1 MYSYYSP
8 NYSPNRTPEDI
19 DYIDSR
25 RKNFSNPKFETKTK
39 VITHR
44 TYLDGEKIK
53 EKEIIIYISQVM
65 EKRKV

>member
-53 EKEIIIYISQVM
+53 EK
-65 EKRKV
+65 KKL

>member
-44 TYLDGEKIK
+44 TYLDGEK
-53 EKEIIIYISQVM
+53 
-65 EKRKV
+65 

>member
-25 RKNFSNPKFETKTK
+25 RKNFQTQNLKQKQKLLHIEH
-39 VITHR
+39 I
-44 TYLDGEKIK
+44 
-53 EKEIIIYISQVM
+53 
-65 EKRKV
+65 